1 MRIAHTRS
9 LHNNTHMPGIPMKQD
24 EGGPIPAEWKL
35 SCLQCGYDLTGLKN
49 RICPECGTMFS
60 PRQTWEA
67 NRAGVVP
74 REKAAPSQLTR
85 LLVVG
90 GVVAA
95 VLLLG
100 QLSRHPV
107 AGVIAAVVILLC
119 EVWIHFSS
127 VRPVLPRIFAVGI
140 CIIILMFIV
149 L

>member
-1 MRIAHTRS
+1 M
-9 LHNNTHMPGIPMKQD
+9 HNNIVMPSVPMKID

-35 SCLQCGYDLTGLKN
+35 SCLQCGYDLTGLPN
-49 RICPECGTMFS
+49 RTCPECGTLFS
-60 PRQTWEA
+60 PRHTWEG

-74 REKAAPSQLTR
+74 REKVAPTQITR

-90 GVVAA
+90 GIVAA

-100 QLSRHPV
+100 QLTQPQHP
-107 AGVIAAVVILLC
+107 AASITAAVVIILA
-119 EVWIHFSS
+119 EVWIYFSS
-127 VRPVLPRIFAVGI
+127 VRPVLARTFAAGI